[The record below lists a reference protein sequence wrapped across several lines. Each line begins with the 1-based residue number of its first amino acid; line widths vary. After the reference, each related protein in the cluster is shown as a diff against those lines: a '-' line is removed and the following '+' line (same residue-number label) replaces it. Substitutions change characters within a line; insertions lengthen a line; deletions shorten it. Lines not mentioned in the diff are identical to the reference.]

1 MALTTEPTDTLAW
14 DIETTTADI
23 TITTEPWWRAQPQ
36 QGGGASLSYEML
48 REAMQSL
55 YAAMNRPQRQQYVS
69 NWSYAQGSPWVTD
82 AAWVGDILQDG
93 FARRLHPDLLV
104 EEGL

>member
-36 QGGGASLSYEML
+36 QGGGASLTYEML
-48 REAMQSL
+48 REAMER
-55 YAAMNRPQRQQYVS
+55 AVAQRDDARRQYVA
-69 NWSYAQGSPWVTD
+69 NWLYMQGSSLGMD
-82 AAWVGDILQDG
+82 SAWIRGAFDEELKAV
-93 FARRLHPDLLV
+93 HPDLLV

>member
-1 MALTTEPTDTLAW
+1 
-14 DIETTTADI
+14 
-23 TITTEPWWRAQPQ
+23 
-36 QGGGASLSYEML
+36 
-48 REAMQSL
+48 MQSL

-82 AAWVGDILQDG
+82 AAWVQDG